1 MSMINC
7 LHDQHWDATCAR
19 PKHRR
24 NRWSPERRARQA
36 ARILEW
42 APWRG
47 STGPKTEAGK
57 MRCAQNAFRH
67 GFRSRSRVHE
77 LRRVRYALRLAAEN
91 LKGLRLLIQ
100 LRNARRVSRIRYK
113 PSYAHLSPVSRA
125 RVALQVWRQKRNRH
139 LAGVAR
145 KRKAD
150 VSALARR
157 AKPDCRSRW
166 RGAIA
171 PA

>member
-7 LHDQHWDATCAR
+7 LHDQHPDATCAR

-36 ARILEW
+36 ARIREW
-42 APWRG
+42 APWRR
-47 STGPKTEAGK
+47 STGPKTKAGK

-67 GFRSRSRVHE
+67 GFRSRSRLHE

-100 LRNARRVSRIRYK
+100 LRNASRVSRIRYK
-113 PSYAHLSPVSRA
+113 PSYAHLSPASRA
-125 RVALQVWRQKRNRH
+125 RVALQVWRQKRNQH
-139 LAGVAR
+139 LAAVAQ
-145 KRKAD
+145 KRKA
-150 VSALARR
+150 AL
-157 AKPDCRSRW
+157 SGLT
-166 RGAIA
+166 RGEGALPLA
-171 PA
+171 T